1 MSNADIKAMLNDHSL
16 RAFSDLML
24 DKFDSQKRGILDL
37 DEFVNL
43 CHWINPKWDK
53 LACIKKFNEIDADRN
68 KFADRHEFWNY
79 AKNVFTEII
88 KTEINNVRKI

>member
-1 MSNADIKAMLNDHSL
+1 MHNEHSL

-43 CHWINPKWDK
+43 CAWIDPKWERIN
-53 LACIKKFNEIDADRN
+53 CIKRFNEIDADRN
-68 KFADRHEFWNY
+68 RFADRNEFWQF
-79 AKNVFTEII
+79 ARTTLTVII
-88 KTEINNVRKI
+88 EDYSKTIVKK